1 MKIRKDRQTSTIMY
15 IPPAHRPIRRLR
27 FYRTVMAAIISVIMI
42 AILTFHVIQY
52 RMQHQATH
60 QISLLEERIDIERL
74 QHQEHIASKDET
86 IENLQLDVYELT
98 QAAESIKKQLDELKR
113 LEREIRTLSHEAEL
127 ILDDLGTAP
136 PIPNALGGQAHPL
149 SEPLVMEWM
158 DETRD
163 MYIGLEQ
170 EMHHLSG
177 LLEHAKQSLQEIEE
191 VHRHTPSIW
200 PTDGRSLSS
209 GYGIRKDP
217 FTQKLTM
224 HSGVD
229 IAGKSSSAIYA
240 TAEGVVE
247 ETGND
252 SVRGRYIIIDH
263 SYNLKTV
270 YMHLSQISVSKGD
283 AVQKGEQIGKMGST
297 GRSTGVHLHYEVLKK
312 DQAVNPR
319 LYMND

>member
-27 FYRTVMAAIISVIMI
+27 FYRTVMAGIVCVMTLAVI
-42 AILTFHVIQY
+42 TFQIMQFRTQY
-52 RMQHQATH
+52 EATQ
-60 QISLLEERIDIERL
+60 QISLLEQRIDIERS
-74 QHQEHIASKDET
+74 QHREHIASKDDT
-86 IENLQLDVYELT
+86 IESLQMDVYELT
-98 QAAESIKKQLDELKR
+98 QAAENIKRQLDELKR

-127 ILDDLGTAP
+127 ILDDLGAAP
-136 PIPNALGGQAHPL
+136 STPQALGGEQHPL
-149 SEPLVMEWM
+149 SETIVMEWM

-163 MYIGLEQ
+163 MYIGLEH
-170 EMHHLSG
+170 EMHHLTG
-177 LLEHAKQSLQEIEE
+177 LLEHAKQSLQDIEE
-191 VHRHTPSIW
+191 AHRHTPSIW
-200 PTDGRSLSS
+200 PTDERSLSS

-224 HSGVD
+224 HAGVD

-240 TAEGVVE
+240 TAAGEVV

-252 SVRGRYIIIDH
+252 AVRGRYIIIDH
-263 SYNLKTV
+263 SYDLKTI

-283 AVQKGEQIGKMGST
+283 VVQKGEQIGKMGST
-297 GRSTGVHLHYEVLKK
+297 GRSTGVHLHYEVLKN